1 MTVSKNAT
9 ARTSRWLIASV
20 IMTGFLTLEFAR
32 GQDYEAFE
40 RRLGSAVAEGEITLS
55 QANTMMNTLRDNA
68 PKTAIERRIQDI
80 AEAVKAGKMSRE
92 QGAQAIEHTKRA
104 MEAENK
110 HRDHNRL
117 NEPFMHRIREIGEA
131 VKAGKLSREQGA
143 QAIENTKR
151 AMEAE
156 NKRRDH
162 NQQSD
167 PLMRRT
173 RKIHESGEER
183 TMSREQRA
191 RTAKD
196 AKARGG

>member
-1 MTVSKNAT
+1 MDKERITEDLRL
-9 ARTSRWLIASV
+9 ARAGDRGALDR
-20 IMTGFLTLEFAR
+20 LLEAV
-32 GQDYEAFE
+32 QD
-40 RRLGSAVAEGEITLS
+40 
-55 QANTMMNTLRDNA
+55 
-68 PKTAIERRIQDI
+68 RIRDI
-80 AEAVKAGKMSRE
+80 A
-92 QGAQAIEHTKRA
+92 
-104 MEAENK
+104 
-110 HRDHNRL
+110 
-117 NEPFMHRIREIGEA
+117 EA

>member
-1 MTVSKNAT
+1 
-9 ARTSRWLIASV
+9 
-20 IMTGFLTLEFAR
+20 
-32 GQDYEAFE
+32 
-40 RRLGSAVAEGEITLS
+40 
-55 QANTMMNTLRDNA
+55 MMNTLRDNA

-92 QGAQAIEHTKRA
+92 QGAQAIEH
-104 MEAENK
+104 
-110 HRDHNRL
+110 
-117 NEPFMHRIREIGEA
+117 
-131 VKAGKLSREQGA
+131 
-143 QAIENTKR
+143 TKR